1 MKCCCAP
8 RAILH
13 VKTDICR
20 EYCIMYRAV
29 LLDAYV
35 LRPESSRPVVV
46 SSTHTVYSA
55 INLSRKSLRV
65 FTSNSIRVN
74 HDLIRVPLMSSNYK
88 CETNKKLSN

>member
-1 MKCCCAP
+1 
-8 RAILH
+8 
-13 VKTDICR
+13 
-20 EYCIMYRAV
+20 MYRAV

-65 FTSNSIRVN
+65 FTSNDIKTSNCNFEFKFQEMKQEKCAR
-74 HDLIRVPLMSSNYK
+74 SSSLNCNCIENRRPVTPTSMKYIYRF
-88 CETNKKLSN
+88 